1 MDDVVDMIAKGASA
15 SEVSDRLKDI
25 LMQKSAANIDEVR
38 PQVAASMFG
47 ATGAE
52 VETDAEEESKQ
63 NHLQK
68 LKLKKNQLQKRKPIN
83 VIYPPRRKQRLRT
96 QLNQELLLFHI
107 LVVLLV
113 GQQ

>member
-47 ATGAE
+47 VTKAE
-52 VETDAEEESKQ
+52 VETDAEEEETPEASAETETEEE
-63 NHLQK
+63 
-68 LKLKKNQLQKRKPIN
+68 PT
-83 VIYPPRRKQRLRT
+83 PEEET
-96 QLNQELLLFHI
+96 D
-107 LVVLLV
+107 
-113 GQQ
+113 

>member
-47 ATGAE
+47 ATSAE
-52 VETDAEEESKQ
+52 VQADAEPESEEEETPEASAETEEEEPTPEEETD
-63 NHLQK
+63 
-68 LKLKKNQLQKRKPIN
+68 
-83 VIYPPRRKQRLRT
+83 
-96 QLNQELLLFHI
+96 
-107 LVVLLV
+107 
-113 GQQ
+113 

>member
-47 ATGAE
+47 INKAE
-52 VETDAEEESKQ
+52 VETDAEEEGTPEAEASAETETEEE
-63 NHLQK
+63 
-68 LKLKKNQLQKRKPIN
+68 PT
-83 VIYPPRRKQRLRT
+83 PEEET
-96 QLNQELLLFHI
+96 D
-107 LVVLLV
+107 
-113 GQQ
+113 

>member
-47 ATGAE
+47 ATKAE
-52 VETDAEEESKQ
+52 VETDAEEEEASAETETEEE
-63 NHLQK
+63 
-68 LKLKKNQLQKRKPIN
+68 PT
-83 VIYPPRRKQRLRT
+83 PGEET
-96 QLNQELLLFHI
+96 D
-107 LVVLLV
+107 
-113 GQQ
+113 

>member
-47 ATGAE
+47 ATKAE
-52 VETDAEEESKQ
+52 VETDAEEEEASAETETEEE
-63 NHLQK
+63 
-68 LKLKKNQLQKRKPIN
+68 PT
-83 VIYPPRRKQRLRT
+83 PEEET
-96 QLNQELLLFHI
+96 D
-107 LVVLLV
+107 
-113 GQQ
+113 

>member
-47 ATGAE
+47 ATQAE
-52 VETDAEEESKQ
+52 VEADAEEEETPEASVETETEEE
-63 NHLQK
+63 
-68 LKLKKNQLQKRKPIN
+68 PT
-83 VIYPPRRKQRLRT
+83 PEEET
-96 QLNQELLLFHI
+96 D
-107 LVVLLV
+107 
-113 GQQ
+113 